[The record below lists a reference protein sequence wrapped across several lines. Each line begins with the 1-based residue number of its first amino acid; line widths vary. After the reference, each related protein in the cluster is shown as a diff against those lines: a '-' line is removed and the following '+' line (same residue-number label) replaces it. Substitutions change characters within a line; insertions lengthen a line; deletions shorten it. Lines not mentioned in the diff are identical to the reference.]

1 MGALC
6 HQPSGLGRQPSGCG
20 VRLLILGTAKAFV
33 AFLASLG
40 WRPSAAPTHYL
51 DSLLMRRSPLR
62 WIIPT
67 FLALQL
73 GLLWIQ
79 GAQLHRQNQVL
90 QGLREDIQ
98 ALTESIE
105 NGQSSAAFQDE
116 GEAVPASFDPPT
128 APPKKVAVLGAEE
141 EQESAA
147 KELKASRESAD
158 KAVKEAREAQ
168 SKLSI
173 EENAR
178 KAEEAR
184 KVQAAT
190 SSWQGWAWGAF
201 GLVVLALVGRS
212 VIRRRA

>member
-1 MGALC
+1 M
-6 HQPSGLGRQPSGCG
+6 
-20 VRLLILGTAKAFV
+20 K
-33 AFLASLG
+33 
-40 WRPSAAPTHYL
+40 
-51 DSLLMRRSPLR
+51 RSPLR

-73 GLLWIQ
+73 GLLWMQ
-79 GAQLHRQNQVL
+79 GVQLHRQNQML
-90 QGLREDIQ
+90 LGLREDIL

-105 NGQSSAAFQDE
+105 NGQSPAAFQDE
-116 GEAVPASFDPPT
+116 GEAIPARFGPPA
-128 APPKKVAVLGAEE
+128 APHKKVAVLGAEE

-147 KELKASRESAD
+147 RELKATRESAD

-178 KAEEAR
+178 KADEAR

-190 SSWQGWAWGAF
+190 RSWQGWVWVAIGLAAL
-201 GLVVLALVGRS
+201 GLVARAVL
-212 VIRRRA
+212 RRRA